1 LGNGGAYGRWVL
13 ARQVQGDGSSDPVEP
28 WGGSYAADRFKVEM
42 VGTHPMGRARVKVEA
57 EVCPPGVPLSD
68 PSCQSHQTPI
78 WIDVTATPGGVLL
91 SETLS
96 GLAPDTLYRWRAR
109 ILYAP
114 IGVTEAGI
122 TPPPNPAH
130 GPWRRVSA
138 QAREADLRVVPEPGE
153 LLLLGAGIAFLAL
166 IGRRRMRA

>member
-1 LGNGGAYGRWVL
+1 
-13 ARQVQGDGSSDPVEP
+13 
-28 WGGSYAADRFKVEM
+28 
-42 VGTHPMGRARVKVEA
+42 
-57 EVCPPGVPLSD
+57 
-68 PSCQSHQTPI
+68 
-78 WIDVTATPGGVLL
+78 VTATPGGVLL

-96 GLAPDTLYRWRAR
+96 DLAPDTLYRWRAR
-109 ILYAP
+109 VLYAP
-114 IGVTEAGI
+114 FGVTEFGI

-166 IGRRRMRA
+166 ISRRRMRA